1 MTDRWPCFCFYFLN
15 FPLIHVQHQ
24 HASEQHASQNLNG
37 PLPILGILSML
48 KHLQLHLLILNSTK
62 IILLN
67 ISLRF
72 IWRGLT
78 NVLSTLVL
86 LPVVLGIIQHSFYI
100 VSRNTVSG
108 MTWARYPSF
117 SKSAKTGLVMLRW
130 NPKVFVFGVKECK
143 FLYLTPQRLVD
154 VLLYMSF

>member
-24 HASEQHASQNLNG
+24 HASELHASQNLNG

-108 MTWARYPSF
+108 MTWARYLSF
-117 SKSAKTGLVMLRW
+117 SKSAKTGLVMPRW
-130 NPKVFVFGVKECK
+130 NPKVFLFGVKECK
-143 FLYLTPQRLVD
+143 FLYLTP
-154 VLLYMSF
+154 

>member
-24 HASEQHASQNLNG
+24 HASELHASQNLNG

-143 FLYLTPQRLVD
+143 FL
-154 VLLYMSF
+154 

>member
-24 HASEQHASQNLNG
+24 HASELHASQNLNG

-72 IWRGLT
+72 IWWGLT

-143 FLYLTPQRLVD
+143 FL
-154 VLLYMSF
+154 